1 MRKLKISL
9 GKLFCLA
16 TVMLMTFNLFASTY
30 FPIEYKTEFN
40 KSLSEKTEKLNFFTL
55 NDTNKSDLLFEEEL
69 LEEEESL
76 EEDFHN
82 FDEIGITFSLF
93 RVLKST
99 QLTNNLIFNHT
110 ILTDNSVPRWLMIRH
125 ILI

>member
-16 TVMLMTFNLFASTY
+16 TVMLLTFNLFASTY
-30 FPIEYKTEFN
+30 VPIEHKTEFN
-40 KSLSEKTEKLNFFTL
+40 KSLSEKTEKLNFLTL
-55 NDTNKSDLLFEEEL
+55 NDTEKSDLLFEEEL
-69 LEEEESL
+69 SEEESL
-76 EEDFHN
+76 EEDFHSFN
-82 FDEIGITFSLF
+82 EIGITFSFF

-99 QLTNNLIFNHT
+99 QSTNNSIFNHA
-110 ILTDNSVPRWLMIRH
+110 ILTVSSVPRWLMIRH